1 MPGPSGQKGDA
12 ARAGP
17 SADGKDRT
25 SSFPAMEKG
34 CRQGDG
40 AMKRLASS
48 PGPMQTADDARGE
61 QSGQERTARL
71 NRGQIKRSSARRGSA
86 NRRGSG
92 KTHFGVQRKGEALPG
107 TKRASR
113 DDVLGELDGERA
125 SGRRRCHRREREWPS
140 ASRDGRQQ

>member
-25 SSFPAMEKG
+25 SSFPAMGKG

-40 AMKRLASS
+40 AMRRSASS

-71 NRGQIKRSSARRGSA
+71 NRGQIKRSSARRGSG

-92 KTHFGVQRKGEALPG
+92 KTHFGVQRKGEVLPG

-113 DDVLGELDGERA
+113 DNVFGELDGERA
-125 SGRRRCHRREREWPS
+125 SERRR
-140 ASRDGRQQ
+140 RQARARMAVGL